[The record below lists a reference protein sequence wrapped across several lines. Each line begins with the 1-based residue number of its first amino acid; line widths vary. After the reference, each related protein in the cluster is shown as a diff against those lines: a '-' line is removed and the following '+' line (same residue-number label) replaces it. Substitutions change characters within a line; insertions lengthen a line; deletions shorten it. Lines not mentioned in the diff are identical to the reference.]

1 MHRNLGAFRGICGN
15 YNLSDWAGG
24 VRRFAREE
32 GQLSRSEFKLLE
44 AFEVFDISVPEKG
57 LALDLGAAP
66 GGWTRILRTKGL
78 RVVAVDPAKLDG
90 HLSRDPGVQHVQTVA
105 QRYLPTHVGRDAF
118 DLIVNDMRIDV
129 DRSVRLMCQAA
140 SFLKRSRFAIMTL
153 KLKPRYQRKQ
163 IRDALAI
170 LAHAYTVWGT
180 RKLFHNRNE
189 VTVALRR
196 D

>member
-1 MHRNLGAFRGICGN
+1 M
-15 YNLSDWAGG
+15 SDWAGS

-163 IRDALAI
+163 IRDALAV
-170 LAHAYTVWGT
+170 LA
-180 RKLFHNRNE
+180 RQ
-189 VTVALRR
+189 LRPVLVSR
-196 D
+196 LPQGSSGPRIPLRLWNTPK